1 MYAWIKDVTSTKRR
15 VAIFDATNTTIRRR
29 KALAIKAR
37 SEHVYL
43 LFIESICDDPK
54 VLNQNYA
61 LKLQNDDYKETNHED
76 ALKDFLGR
84 VKEYEQVDK
93 PIQINEVSRQ
103 PFNLTFLSSSTSYL
117 PN

>member
-1 MYAWIKDVTSTKRR
+1 MYAWIKDVNSTKRR

-54 VLNQNYA
+54 VLSQNYA
-61 LKLQNDDYKETNHED
+61 LKLQNDDYRERVPED
-76 ALKDFLGR
+76 ALDDFMGR
-84 VKEYEQVDK
+84 VKEYEKVCVFISNPD
-93 PIQINEVSRQ
+93 
-103 PFNLTFLSSSTSYL
+103 FDTADMTGLYLTLNSL
-117 PN
+117 